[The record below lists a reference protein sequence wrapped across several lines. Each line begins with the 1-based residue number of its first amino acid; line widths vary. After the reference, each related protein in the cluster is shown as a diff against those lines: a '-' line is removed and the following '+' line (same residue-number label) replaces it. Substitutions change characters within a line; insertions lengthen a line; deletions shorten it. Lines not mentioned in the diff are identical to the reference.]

1 MLVLCVFRY
10 EMMTLC
16 WQFNAKAR
24 PTFVY
29 LINMLEQDLSD
40 TFRERSFYHTL
51 PEDQLKGLLSSH
63 YKHKNKSGTAGSTLN
78 VESAA

>member
-1 MLVLCVFRY
+1 
-10 EMMTLC
+10 MTLC

-29 LINMLEQDLSD
+29 LISLIEADMAD
-40 TFRERSFYHTL
+40 TFREVSFYHTL

-63 YKHKNKSGTAGSTLN
+63 YKHKKKTGTADSTLN

>member
-1 MLVLCVFRY
+1 MICYFRY

-16 WQFNAKAR
+16 WQFSAKSR

-29 LINMLEQDLSD
+29 LISLLEEDLAD

-51 PEDQLKGLLSSH
+51 PEDQLKGLLNSH
-63 YKHKNKSGTAGSTLN
+63 YKHKNRSETADSTLN

>member
-1 MLVLCVFRY
+1 
-10 EMMTLC
+10 MTLC

-29 LINMLEQDLSD
+29 LISLLEDNLSED
-40 TFRERSFYHTL
+40 FRYLSFYHTL

-63 YKHKNKSGTAGSTLN
+63 YKHKNRAETTDSTTN
-78 VESAA
+78 VESAAW

>member
-1 MLVLCVFRY
+1 
-10 EMMTLC
+10 MTLC

-29 LINMLEQDLSD
+29 LISLLEDNLSED
-40 TFRERSFYHTL
+40 FRYLSFYNTL

-63 YKHKNKSGTAGSTLN
+63 YKHKNRAETADSTTN

>member
-1 MLVLCVFRY
+1 
-10 EMMTLC
+10 MMTLC

-29 LINMLEQDLSD
+29 LISQLEEDLSED
-40 TFRERSFYHTL
+40 FRDLSFYHTL

-63 YKHKNKSGTAGSTLN
+63 YKHKNRAETTDSTTN